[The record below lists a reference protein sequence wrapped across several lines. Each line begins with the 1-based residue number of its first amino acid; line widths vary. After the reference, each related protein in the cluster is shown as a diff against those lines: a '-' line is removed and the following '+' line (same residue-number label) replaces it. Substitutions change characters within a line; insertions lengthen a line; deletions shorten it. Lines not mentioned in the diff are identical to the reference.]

1 MYRIMKMKTL
11 VVSRI
16 IAAWMIVILT
26 ILLSY
31 IFANT
36 EQFMG
41 DTSFYRFGPNPELV
55 ILGIVIDT
63 PQKYGLIVLYAV
75 INTIIRNLDH
85 SIIAP
90 WITLNIQNINA
101 LPTEDTEKKDTN
113 KQFEISIIN
122 TIYSWF
128 DWLIYIHMLLAQ
140 VDMFLLE
147 LTTDVIAIYF
157 VTRWYIKNRAIDNL
171 NIATA
176 VAAAAPI
183 ATATV
188 IPATAYAATATIYS
202 ATAATAAT

>member
-1 MYRIMKMKTL
+1 MTTI
-11 VVSRI
+11 VVSRV
-16 IAAWMIVILT
+16 IAGWMIVILT

-36 EQFMG
+36 EQFVG
-41 DTSFYRFGPNPELV
+41 DTSFYRFGPNPELI
-55 ILGIVIDT
+55 ILGITIDT
-63 PQKYGLIVLYAV
+63 PEKYGLIVLYAV
-75 INTIIRNLDH
+75 INTVIRNLDH

-90 WITLNIQNINA
+90 WITLNVQNIKA
-101 LPTEDTEKKDTN
+101 LPTEDTEKKDTH

-147 LTTDVIAIYF
+147 TITDVIAIYF

-171 NIATA
+171 IIADA
-176 VAAAAPI
+176 VAA
-183 ATATV
+183 T
-188 IPATAYAATATIYS
+188 S
-202 ATAATAAT
+202 ATDASVSSALVGYVAPASASANANANSS